1 MRRKQQT
8 QVDYGI
14 DGPGW
19 VTGFTT
25 TSLVLLLA
33 ACKMALNGKR
43 QMALRTLL
51 AAAGTSFYV
60 ANSLWTSRIGKLRV
74 RDQILTWAD
83 LQANATVLDVGC
95 GRGLLAIGCALQSPQ
110 AWVVGLD
117 RWRQWDQWDISAS
130 TMLANARQAGI
141 DDRVMIISA
150 DARFIPCADETFSC
164 VVSSIVIHNLSRR
177 ADRRQAIQEMYRVLQ
192 PGGRLVMFDI
202 IHSHEYP
209 PLLKELGAELKH
221 VSTNGRLF
229 FMPGRLIVAE
239 KPKPLMHASSAGSA
253 HSSARLSSASQRA

>member
-1 MRRKQQT
+1 MRRNREI

-19 VTGFTT
+19 VTGFAT
-25 TSLVLLLA
+25 TSLALLIA
-33 ACKMALNGKR
+33 ACKMALHGKR
-43 QMALRTLL
+43 RWALRALL
-51 AAAGTSFYV
+51 AAAGTGVYV
-60 ANSLWTSRIGKLRV
+60 ANSIWTSRVGKVRV

-95 GRGLLAIGCALQSPQ
+95 GRGLLAIGCALQRPQ
-110 AWVVGLD
+110 AWIVGLD

-130 TMLANARQAGI
+130 TILANARQAGVE
-141 DDRVMIISA
+141 DRITVISA
-150 DARFIPCADETFSC
+150 DARSIPCADETFSC

-239 KPKPLMHASSAGSA
+239 KPKP
-253 HSSARLSSASQRA
+253 